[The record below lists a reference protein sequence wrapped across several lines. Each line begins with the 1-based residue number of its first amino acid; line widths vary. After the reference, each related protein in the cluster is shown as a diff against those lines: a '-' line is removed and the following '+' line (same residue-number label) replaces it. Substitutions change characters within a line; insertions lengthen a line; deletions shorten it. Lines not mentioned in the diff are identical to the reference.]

1 MLTKK
6 RNYEY
11 LNVHNLG
18 SVKLLRQGATEILTT
33 GKQRALSLEVTSN
46 FKLYLK
52 IVRTSVKPS

>member
-6 RNYEY
+6 RNYEN

-33 GKQRALSLEVTSN
+33 GKQRALSLEATIT
-46 FKLYLK
+46 FRLFLK
-52 IVRTSVKPS
+52 IGQKSVKPS

>member
-18 SVKLLRQGATEILTT
+18 SVKLLRQGATEILTI
-33 GKQRALSLEVTSN
+33 GKLWASIEPRSHE
-46 FKLYLK
+46 
-52 IVRTSVKPS
+52 